1 MVRIQGFHP
10 CHRGSNPLGV
20 TTSFKKK
27 NPMKTYSINPQ
38 TQEIEVHDFDGQV
51 NSIYT
56 FFNSILV
63 DNSQALNEHIIYT
76 DGNALISTHIPYFI
90 GEQLFLGRSL
100 IIGQNGFEETDV
112 KITLEQLSS
121 LINYDVNMF
130 YKKSLNA
137 LATEDLNL
145 YTQFEVSDNGE
156 PLHVSYEWVIYTFNM
171 ADEKT
176 QNYFINALDT
186 TIIQKESVK
195 EIFQKMAQLAINAG
209 NR

>member
-1 MVRIQGFHP
+1 MESHHFTHKENI
-10 CHRGSNPLGV
+10 L
-20 TTSFKKK
+20 
-27 NPMKTYSINPQ
+27 MKTYSINPQ
-38 TQEIEVHDFDGQV
+38 TKMITTNDDFDGQV

-76 DGNALISTHIPYFI
+76 DANALISTQTPYFI
-90 GEQLFLGRSL
+90 GEQLFLGTSL

-112 KITLEQLSS
+112 KIGLEQLEA

-137 LATEDLNL
+137 LATEELNL
-145 YTQFEVSDNGE
+145 YKVFEVTDNGKS
-156 PLHVSYEWVIYTFNM
+156 LHVSYEWVIYTFNM

-176 QNYFINALDT
+176 QNYFLNTLDV
-186 TIIQKESVK
+186 TIMEEKSVQ
-195 EIFQKMAQLAINAG
+195 EHFQKMAQLAVNAG

>member
-1 MVRIQGFHP
+1 MI
-10 CHRGSNPLGV
+10 
-20 TTSFKKK
+20 
-27 NPMKTYSINPQ
+27 TYTINPQ

-63 DNSQALNEHIIYT
+63 DNSQALNEHVIYT
-76 DGNALISTHIPYFI
+76 DANALISTHIPYFI

-100 IIGQNGFEETDV
+100 IVGQNGFEECDA
-112 KITLEQLSS
+112 KISREQLSS

-130 YKKSLNA
+130 YKKALNA
-137 LATEDLNL
+137 LAAEELNL
-145 YTQFEVSDNGE
+145 YATFEISDNTQ

-176 QNYFINALDT
+176 QNYFLNALDT
-186 TIIQKESVK
+186 TIIKKESVK
-195 EIFQKMAQLAINAG
+195 DIFQKMAQLAINAG
-209 NR
+209 NK

>member
-1 MVRIQGFHP
+1 
-10 CHRGSNPLGV
+10 
-20 TTSFKKK
+20 
-27 NPMKTYSINPQ
+27 MKTFTINPQ
-38 TQEIEVHDFDGQV
+38 TQEIMTHDFDGQV

-76 DGNALISTHIPYFI
+76 DANALISTHIPYFI
-90 GEQLFLGRSL
+90 GEQLCLGNSL
-100 IIGQNGFEETDV
+100 IIGQNGYEEVDA
-112 KITLEQLSS
+112 KIDIKQLQA

-130 YKKSLNA
+130 YKKALNA
-137 LATEDLNL
+137 LATENINL
-145 YTQFEVSDNGE
+145 YTIFEVSDNGK

-176 QNYFINALDT
+176 QSYFLNALDT
-186 TIIQKESVK
+186 TIAEEKSVQDH
-195 EIFQKMAQLAINAG
+195 FQKMAQLAVNAG